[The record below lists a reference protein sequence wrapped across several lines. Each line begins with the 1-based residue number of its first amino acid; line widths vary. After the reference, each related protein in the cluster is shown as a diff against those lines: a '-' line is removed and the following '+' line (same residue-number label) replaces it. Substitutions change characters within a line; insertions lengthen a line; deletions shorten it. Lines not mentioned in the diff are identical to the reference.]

1 MLESFFLY
9 LLGTGITGSLFILL
23 ILLLKPLSK
32 RMFSQAWHYGTQKAA
47 LVFLSIPLSLL
58 FIQYIK
64 LPQIISPIPVHF
76 DSVVQ
81 MQSQTFQDDSVRKKE
96 VIPENPNLINVLLSD
111 SAFLTKALEATPFLW
126 ALGSSIFFLV
136 RLGAYVRVMPGL
148 SLGSTAPGNTEITL
162 VFEQV
167 KKELGI
173 RRKIRLLENHRM
185 ITPMLAGLI
194 RPAVFIPR
202 IELTYEQWR
211 FIFLHELTHFK
222 RWDLLW
228 KTVATVVNSIH
239 WFNPLAY
246 CLCVN
251 INKACETSCDEEVLK
266 RVDSKDKKHYG
277 MTILEVL
284 DFSVGKKQAIY
295 SAFFVSKNNLKS
307 RLESIASFKKA
318 PFYITTVSVLVAVLA
333 GSLSVLAT
341 AAIIPDAGNG
351 QTSLSIVV
359 SESEWAYDAYPAM
372 ENPQPDKKP
381 DDSVLTNR
389 LYLDNGSVIN
399 IAYDAT
405 WLNRDEDIP
414 EKLTAVF
421 NNKDW
426 TNFSIEGVTFMAIEY
441 GYRQEAE
448 QQMNDEYVKAIS
460 DFVTAMNENIRTGR
474 VKPYAPSSYRISQGF
489 PDILSDLDH
498 ITIFI
503 IDNTSDTNTKNTE
516 QPLFAFGYSTSDC
529 ETYLYTK
536 P

>member
-23 ILLLKPLSK
+23 ILLLKPFSK
-32 RMFSQAWHYGTQKAA
+32 RVFSQTWHYGTQKAA
-47 LVFLSIPLSLL
+47 LIFLIMPLSLL

-64 LPQIISPIPVHF
+64 LPKIISPIPVYF
-76 DSVVQ
+76 DSVTQ
-81 MQSQTFQDDSVRKKE
+81 TQSQTFHDNPVQSNE
-96 VIPENPNLINVLLSD
+96 VLPENPNLINDLLSD
-111 SAFLTKALEATPFLW
+111 SALITKALEATPFLW
-126 ALGSSIFFLV
+126 ALGFTIFFLV
-136 RLGAYVRVMPGL
+136 RLGAYVRVIPGL
-148 SLGSTAPGNTEITL
+148 SLGSTAPGKTEIIH

-173 RRKIRLLENHRM
+173 RRKIRLLENDRM
-185 ITPMLAGLI
+185 ITPMLAGLF

-222 RWDLLW
+222 RRDLLW

-239 WFNPLAY
+239 WFNPLVY
-246 CLCVN
+246 WLCAN

-307 RLESIASFKKA
+307 RLKSIASFKKA
-318 PFYITTVSVLVAVLA
+318 PFYITTVSILISLLA
-333 GSLSVLAT
+333 GSFSVLTT
-341 AAIIPDAGNG
+341 AAIIPDINNE
-351 QTSLSIVV
+351 QINLSIKI
-359 SESEWAYDAYPAM
+359 SSSLWTFEPYTAM
-372 ENPQPDKKP
+372 EDPQPVKNPEDNVIE
-381 DDSVLTNR
+381 DR
-389 LYLDNGSVIN
+389 LYLDNGSVIDIAFDAIWLVADKN
-399 IAYDAT
+399 ILT
-405 WLNRDEDIP
+405 
-414 EKLTAVF
+414 KLTAVF

-426 TNFSIEGVTFMAIEY
+426 SDFSVENTHFTVYEY
-441 GYRQEAE
+441 GYKEKEAK
-448 QQMNDEYVKAIS
+448 QTNAEYNKALS
-460 DFVTAMNENIRTGR
+460 DFVSAMNEKIRTGQL
-474 VKPYAPSSYRISQGF
+474 KPYAPSCYRISEGF

-498 ITIFI
+498 ITIFE
-503 IDNTSDTNTKNTE
+503 IDNTSDNQNT
-516 QPLFAFGYSTSDC
+516 QQLFFAFGYITSNC